1 MSSLVLFVEEN
12 KWSMLVLSIILTLLK
27 YSSTQV
33 FCLHHCIVFSQGY
46 FMRPVVITNVSDD
59 SKLMQEEAFGPVT
72 CVVPF
77 KTEEEV
83 CTCK

>member
-1 MSSLVLFVEEN
+1 MYDLFLFLDHMPLNSHYPV
-12 KWSMLVLSIILTLLK
+12 
-27 YSSTQV
+27 
-33 FCLHHCIVFSQGY
+33 QGY

-59 SKLMQEEAFGPVT
+59 SNLMQEEIFGPVT

-83 CTCK
+83 STSPQLVLKSKGIFL

>member
-1 MSSLVLFVEEN
+1 
-12 KWSMLVLSIILTLLK
+12 
-27 YSSTQV
+27 
-33 FCLHHCIVFSQGY
+33 
-46 FMRPVVITNVSDD
+46 MRPVVITNVSDD

-83 CTCK
+83 CK